1 MTLTLIKNRLRL
13 AIRLAIIIFFICF
26 HFFLTCSYHHLFA
39 FRVSQHQINNLHSL
53 FVFYLLIAF
62 STASFSTAFLSL
74 QHCIRWVDFELKR
87 LMRLTLSSFSN
98 HVNSTLNSFW
108 HHLKTRSKF
117 IDNIDRFFLFV
128 TRNWHHVD
136 QAQDHVFK
144 KERFY
149 QESKI
154 VETAKIDRHQ

>member
-1 MTLTLIKNRLRL
+1 MTLILIRNRLRL
-13 AIRLAIIIFFICF
+13 AIRFAIIIFFICF
-26 HFFLTCSYHHLFA
+26 HLFFTCSYYHLLA
-39 FRVSQHQINNLHSL
+39 FRALQHQTSNLHSF

-62 STASFSTAFLSL
+62 FIASLSTAFLSL
-74 QHCIRWVDFELKR
+74 QHCIKWIDFELRR
-87 LMRLTLSSFSN
+87 LMKLTLNSLSD

-117 IDNIDRFFLFV
+117 INNIDRFFFFV

-136 QAQDHVFK
+136 QAQNHVFK
-144 KERFY
+144 KKRLY
-149 QESKI
+149 QKSKI